1 MRYFLTLSLTL
12 VLLWGIVAEVNHA
25 IADYRLYLFTGALYV
40 VFAALTLPLRAG
52 LLVSCVGGLICD
64 ANAPVNFGLHLLLF
78 SLAHIIVHHVRDRIA
93 HDDSLSLIFVTLIA
107 NLALFLVFSFSQIH
121 ASPAPAA
128 VWPRLIV
135 DLLCSQVF
143 LAIATPWFF
152 ALQRRSLHLADR
164 FAEMTYE
171 RSGYNRR

>member
-1 MRYFLTLSLTL
+1 MRHFFALSLTL

-25 IADYRLYLFTGALYV
+25 IAGFRIYLFTGALYV
-40 VFAALTLPLRAG
+40 VFAALTQPLRAG

-64 ANAPVNFGLHLLLF
+64 ANAPVSFGVHLLLF
-78 SLAHIIVHHVRDRIA
+78 SLAHIILHHVRDRLA
-93 HDDSLSLIFVTLIA
+93 HDDSTSLIVVSLIA
-107 NLALFLVFSFSQIH
+107 NLALFLLFSFTQIS
-121 ASPAPAA
+121 ASPRPAA

-143 LAIATPWFF
+143 VTIVTPWFF

-171 RSGYNRR
+171 RSTYNSR